1 MTANGLRMH
10 YRAWSTSGQPIVLVH
25 GLASNARFWDLVADI
40 LSDSFAVIALDQ
52 RGHGKSD
59 KPDAGYDFA
68 AVARD
73 LDAVIKALGLVSP
86 VVVGHSW
93 GGNVALE
100 YARTYSSQP
109 TGLCLI
115 DGGTIEISALPGM
128 TLERAREE
136 MLWANFDVL
145 PDNTVR
151 AKFERQNHI
160 AVIDA
165 FWENRPSDLYPHV
178 RCPVLLMPARRGVDD
193 PSDDR
198 RRSLQESIALAGRL
212 LPTSKTVWLE
222 DTVHD
227 APLQRPELV
236 ASIIAEH
243 IQGGFFDRLT
253 TNGAI
258 NQPFALSLSKGN
270 LHDRAPSCAKPLP
283 GAFAP
288 TVVFNLPFEG

>member
-10 YRAWSTSGQPIVLVH
+10 YRAWSTSGQPVVLVH

-52 RGHGKSD
+52 RGHGESD

-136 MLWANFDVL
+136 MAPPDFTGWTVERFRKMARSRDFGFELSPQIEEMLWANFDVL

-151 AKFERQNHI
+151 AKFERQNYI

-198 RRSLQESIALAGRL
+198 RRSLQESIASAGRL

-243 IQGGFFDRLT
+243 IQGGFFDR
-253 TNGAI
+253 G
-258 NQPFALSLSKGN
+258 
-270 LHDRAPSCAKPLP
+270 
-283 GAFAP
+283 
-288 TVVFNLPFEG
+288 